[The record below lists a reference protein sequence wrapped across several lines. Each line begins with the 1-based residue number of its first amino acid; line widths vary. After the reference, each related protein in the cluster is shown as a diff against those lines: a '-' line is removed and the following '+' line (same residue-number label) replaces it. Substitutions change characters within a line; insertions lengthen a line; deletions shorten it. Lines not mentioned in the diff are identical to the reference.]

1 MGLLVSFRFY
11 FLKMLSFS
19 LVFISFSV
27 SFSLSRNMGYLSGVR
42 LKKLW
47 KKILFNK
54 KNQQNQQF
62 LPLAVLLLPGRGLA
76 ADSGEGGKAGMAKT
90 KTKEIFL

>member
-54 KNQQNQQF
+54 KKSTK
-62 LPLAVLLLPGRGLA
+62 PTIPPACGVA
-76 ADSGEGGKAGMAKT
+76 AAWPRIGS
-90 KTKEIFL
+90 